1 MQKTDPP
8 FNGEAGRRMMNT
20 LFLSNWQHERIG
32 SEFLSDQERG
42 AMVKDRHAAD
52 QARTKRDE
60 LHDKRMEGV
69 RSTPAPPTYKRRR
82 TRGGHLQSL
91 AARMPKEM
99 EL

>member
-1 MQKTDPP
+1 
-8 FNGEAGRRMMNT
+8 MNT

-32 SEFLSDQERG
+32 SDFLSGEERG
-42 AMVKDRHAAD
+42 AMLQDRQPGD
-52 QARTKRDE
+52 QARMKRDE
-60 LHDKRMEGV
+60 LHDKRMEGLRTV
-69 RSTPAPPTYKRRR
+69 PAPPTYKRRR